1 MHTSINRKSS
11 HFYSLV
17 SFLFLGIFS
26 LFTTTSISAQGI
38 EFFHGTFEEAK
49 AKAKE
54 EGKPIFVDA
63 YAVWCGPCKRMAK
76 QVFTTPEAGEFYNTN
91 FVNMK
96 LDMEQGEGLKFRQ
109 KYPVSAFPTLF
120 YIGSDGVVLHKLKG
134 AQQLA
139 DFIKIG
145 KMVLSK
151 VDHSKDYAAEYEKG
165 KRDPQFIYEYIE
177 ALNKSNKPSLKIANK
192 YLTKKT
198 DYRNPVNL
206 KIVYEA
212 AMESDSRIFDLLI
225 QHKKAITNLYSKEL
239 VIAKIKQACETTAA
253 KAIEYESEDLLNEA
267 KAVMKKHLPKD
278 ATLFALQSDMEF
290 CLAMGDAQK
299 YLKCCSDY
307 VKKEVKDN
315 DQKLH
320 SLAQQIEKN
329 FSKDSSAMKHAEKL
343 AKKALDQNEAILD
356 YHLTY
361 ASILNKNG
369 KKSQALKVAN
379 GSMELASK
387 TGAEKHVRQLIQV
400 IGG

>member
-1 MHTSINRKSS
+1 MRISINRNSS
-11 HFYSLV
+11 YSSSFI
-17 SFLFLGIFS
+17 SFLFVGIFS
-26 LFTTTSISAQGI
+26 LFTIGNSYAQGM

-76 QVFTTPEAGEFYNTN
+76 QVFTTPEAGEFYNAN

-96 LDMEQGEGLKFRQ
+96 LNMEQGEGLKFRQ
-109 KYPVSAFPTLF
+109 KYPVSAFPTLY
-120 YIGSDGVVLHKLKG
+120 YIGADGTVLHKLKG
-134 AQQLA
+134 AQQLE

-145 KMVLSK
+145 KMVLNK

-165 KRDPQFIYEYIE
+165 KRDPEFIYEYIK
-177 ALNKSNKPSLKIANK
+177 ALNKSNKPSLKVANK

-198 DYRNPVNL
+198 DFKNPVNL

-212 AMESDSRIFDLLI
+212 AVESDSRIFDFLI
-225 QHKKAITNLYSKEL
+225 QHKKSITNLYSKEL
-239 VIAKIKQACETTAA
+239 VTAKIKQACETTAA

-267 KAVMKKHLPKD
+267 KSAMKKHLPKD
-278 ATLFALQSDMEF
+278 ANLFALQSDMEF

-299 YLKCCSDY
+299 YIKCCNDY
-307 VKKEVKDN
+307 VKKEVKNN
-315 DQKLH
+315 DEKLH

-329 FSKDSSAMKHAEKL
+329 FSKDGSAMKQAEKL
-343 AKKALDQNEAILD
+343 AKKAIDQNAAILD
-356 YHLTY
+356 YYLTY

-379 GSMELASK
+379 ESMELASK
-387 TGAEKHVRQLIQV
+387 IGAEKHVRQLIQV